1 MKNGNGT
8 KRQQVFKARQR
19 ILREALRTG
28 HITNA
33 KARKIGRF
41 DQAWFHLN
49 AMREAG
55 VLSYKKFNRWTP
67 TKRGRASLEL

>member
-33 KARKIGRF
+33 KARKVGRF
-41 DQAWFHLN
+41 DQAWFHLQS
-49 AMREAG
+49 MVDDG
-55 VLSYKKFNRWTP
+55 TMKYSGFNRWTP
-67 TKRGRASLEL
+67 TKRGRSQLGV